1 MIFMNN
7 VLSRLSKVYQLS
19 KKNNG
24 IIRVYD
30 FDLDSCSYTMERA
43 DSTLENFV
51 KASSLSD
58 ESKINIIRQIV
69 HTISLVH
76 QRGVLHRDLSPTNIF
91 FVDNIIKLADFGLG
105 KNLNTLT
112 SHQTMGT
119 ASFGELFYCAPE
131 QLTLLKDADKRSDVF
146 PLGCI
151 INFVKTRNP
160 EDFSYFLRPV
170 SEKAPNLN
178 PDYRYDDAIDM
189 LNYLNRWFHIRT
201 AENFETMIWDKI
213 ESRDFDSDVES
224 YIYEMTGANLCKKC
238 IFKGSVLVRAL
249 LRFMQI
255 DEEQGKKLIQSVHSS
270 YRSFSKRF

>member
-1 MIFMNN
+1 MNN

-43 DSTLENFV
+43 DSKLENFV

-105 KNLNTLT
+105 KNLIL
-112 SHQTMGT
+112 
-119 ASFGELFYCAPE
+119 
-131 QLTLLKDADKRSDVF
+131 
-146 PLGCI
+146 
-151 INFVKTRNP
+151 
-160 EDFSYFLRPV
+160 
-170 SEKAPNLN
+170 
-178 PDYRYDDAIDM
+178 
-189 LNYLNRWFHIRT
+189 
-201 AENFETMIWDKI
+201 
-213 ESRDFDSDVES
+213 
-224 YIYEMTGANLCKKC
+224 
-238 IFKGSVLVRAL
+238 
-249 LRFMQI
+249 
-255 DEEQGKKLIQSVHSS
+255 
-270 YRSFSKRF
+270 